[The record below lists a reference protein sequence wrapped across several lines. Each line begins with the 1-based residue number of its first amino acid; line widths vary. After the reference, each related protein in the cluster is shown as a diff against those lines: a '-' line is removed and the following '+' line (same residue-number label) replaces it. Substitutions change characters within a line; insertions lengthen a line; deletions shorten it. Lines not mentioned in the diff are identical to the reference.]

1 VGTRQKDYKRSKEST
16 KGMVMTTETKSRDR
30 FDLEQE
36 ILECW
41 KVTNDINMFIE
52 QGSSVEDF
60 KTLAAYYEKKFDRLW
75 STFENMVHER
85 KM

>member
-1 VGTRQKDYKRSKEST
+1 MSGKKNQTT
-16 KGMVMTTETKSRDR
+16 KTRDR

-41 KVTNDINMFIE
+41 KVTNDIDMFVE

-75 STFENMVHER
+75 STFEQMVHER
-85 KM
+85 KL

>member
-1 VGTRQKDYKRSKEST
+1 MTSLHETEQT
-16 KGMVMTTETKSRDR
+16 KPRDR

-41 KVTNDINMFIE
+41 KVTNDINMLVDKAA
-52 QGSSVEDF
+52 SAEDF
-60 KTLAAYYEKKFDRLW
+60 KVLADYYELKFDRLW
-75 STFENMVHER
+75 DTFEKLVHSG

>member
-1 VGTRQKDYKRSKEST
+1 
-16 KGMVMTTETKSRDR
+16 MVMTTETKSRDR

>member
-1 VGTRQKDYKRSKEST
+1 MSGEN
-16 KGMVMTTETKSRDR
+16 TETTTRSR

-41 KVTNDINMFIE
+41 KVTNDITMFIE

-75 STFENMVHER
+75 STFEQLVHES
-85 KM
+85 KL

>member
-1 VGTRQKDYKRSKEST
+1 MENKT
-16 KGMVMTTETKSRDR
+16 KDR

-41 KVTNDINMFIE
+41 KVVNDIQLYVA
-52 QGSSVEDF
+52 QGAPTEDF
-60 KTLAAYYEKKFDRLW
+60 RVLADYYERKFDCLW
-75 STFENMVHER
+75 STFESMVHER

>member
-1 VGTRQKDYKRSKEST
+1 MNGRTRTEIE
-16 KGMVMTTETKSRDR
+16 MTETKPRDR

-41 KVTNDINMFIE
+41 KVCNDIQMYVE
-52 QGSSVEDF
+52 QGAPVEEF
-60 KTLAAYYEKKFDRLW
+60 KVLADYYERKFDRLW

>member
-1 VGTRQKDYKRSKEST
+1 VGTRQKDCKRSKEST

>member
-1 VGTRQKDYKRSKEST
+1 MSGETP
-16 KGMVMTTETKSRDR
+16 ETKTRDR

-41 KVTNDINMFIE
+41 KVTNDIEMFIE

-60 KTLAAYYEKKFDRLW
+60 KTLTAYYEKKFDRLW
-75 STFENMVHER
+75 STFETLIQEG
-85 KM
+85 KIT

>member
-1 VGTRQKDYKRSKEST
+1 MEKQNWTENNGQTQMEIEMPEQT
-16 KGMVMTTETKSRDR
+16 KDR

-41 KVTNDINMFIE
+41 KVTTDIQMYVD
-52 QGSSVEDF
+52 QGAATEDF
-60 KTLAAYYEKKFDRLW
+60 KVLVDYYERKFNLLW
-75 STFENMVHER
+75 ETFESMVHER

>member
-1 VGTRQKDYKRSKEST
+1 MEVEMIEKT
-16 KGMVMTTETKSRDR
+16 KNR

-41 KVTNDINMFIE
+41 KVTDDIKHYVE
-52 QGSSVEDF
+52 ESVTSEEF
-60 KTLAAYYEKKFDRLW
+60 SVLAQYYERKFNRLW
-75 STFENMVHER
+75 ETFEHMVHER